1 MSLPSLFPFL
11 TNSPLVLFT
20 SPDGYIFSTLST
32 LCHRVQRRRALQW
45 SFALKVI
52 SLNVH
57 ASCCASRAIQRVEL
71 LVREKGKR
79 KRKYK
84 RGRSRAWNNCTDFS
98 FDYPLT
104 VHNHHHHYQYFTT
117 TLFCHHGSLVSFFTF
132 FLLSVLWISLT
143 KQNETKRNW
152 ATRLRD
158 TSLRSMKPFFSLFYT
173 SFSTFFYQHGIRAN
187 VNRLLI
193 RTLFPFFLSYVF
205 ILITYIRTSII
216 ACLSNENKNSI
227 LLTWRYS
234 CVDMNTNSYG
244 NLWRNKYRIF
254 WKPLITIIIN
264 HHRMFRWNFIFFFFT
279 LQCIFEIK
287 AACFV

>member
-1 MSLPSLFPFL
+1 MSLPSLFHFL

-20 SPDGYIFSTLST
+20 SPDGYIFSTLSA

-173 SFSTFFYQHGIRAN
+173 SFSTFF
-187 VNRLLI
+187 
-193 RTLFPFFLSYVF
+193 F
-205 ILITYIRTSII
+205 
-216 ACLSNENKNSI
+216 
-227 LLTWRYS
+227 LLTWHTCELKWAS
-234 CVDMNTNSYG
+234 NS
-244 NLWRNKYRIF
+244 
-254 WKPLITIIIN
+254 
-264 HHRMFRWNFIFFFFT
+264 HAVSFFSLSLF
-279 LQCIFEIK
+279 LLHIHIDYVSSYIDYC
-287 AACFV
+287 CFSSETQTRCY